1 MGRPATPRGRFAL
14 TFFRPYHAEV
24 RPTRKVPRPCSPSS
38 SRQVR
43 PAPNTGTRVA
53 FVLAALSVLFAGP
66 ASASPQGRVPSPL
79 ADSLREAA
87 QSGDVSAQY
96 QYGALFVLGR
106 EGVGQNYDAA
116 LEWLSRAAE
125 QDHTGAMLA
134 ISTMLFS
141 SDPTRAHTWLV
152 RAAELGAAEA
162 QWRLSQVLSG
172 RAPLSGIATD
182 REAAD
187 RWLAMAIA
195 QNHTVA
201 IVWLADFRTEPEDP
215 VGYAEAAGL
224 YRQAAELGGTVS
236 AWAALRLGMMYATG
250 EGVPLDDAAAVE
262 WFSRLGSDLEL
273 DPEIFRNED
282 LEVLGGFQWYYGID
296 FVRGELEPD
305 PEASAEAFRIAAEA
319 PPILL
324 AHPSFARAS
333 RVMLERLGN

>member
-1 MGRPATPRGRFAL
+1 MRPVRATGWRAAL
-14 TFFRPYHAEV
+14 
-24 RPTRKVPRPCSPSS
+24 
-38 SRQVR
+38 
-43 PAPNTGTRVA
+43 
-53 FVLAALSVLFAGP
+53 VLAALFVLFASP
-66 ASASPQGRVPSPL
+66 ASATPQGRVPSPL
-79 ADSLREAA
+79 ADSLRAA
-87 QSGDVSAQY
+87 AESGDASAQY

-116 LEWLSRAAE
+116 LEWLGRAAE

-134 ISTMLFS
+134 MSTILFG
-141 SDPTRAHTWLV
+141 SDPTRAFDWLL
-152 RAAELGAAEA
+152 RAGELGAAEA

-187 RWLAMAIA
+187 RWLALAIA
-195 QNHTVA
+195 QNHIIA
-201 IVWLADFRTEPEDP
+201 IVWLADFRTESEDP
-215 VGYAEAAGL
+215 VGYAEAAAL
-224 YRQAAELGGTVS
+224 YRQAADLGGSVS
-236 AWAALRLGMMYATG
+236 AWAALRLGMMYAMG

-273 DPEIFRNED
+273 DPEVFRNED

-305 PEASAEAFRIAAEA
+305 PEASAEAFRIAAET
-319 PPILL
+319 PPAFLV
-324 AHPSFARAS
+324 HPSFARAS